1 MFLYARQCIT
11 KVSFGPEVIETYI
24 DFFTP
29 PRSATGI
36 FGWLTPRACWQFL
49 DWCAAHGLE
58 LTLGQP

>member
-11 KVSFGPEVIETYI
+11 IVSFGPEVTETYI
-24 DFFTP
+24 HFFTP
-29 PRSATGI
+29 PIRNRNIRVAYAR
-36 FGWLTPRACWQFL
+36 PCWQFL